1 LIIGCQVVEQ
11 ICEAVGLPTP
21 VKEYRF
27 HPQRRWR
34 FDYAWPEHRI
44 AIEIEGGAW
53 IYGRHTRAKGFV
65 NDMEKY
71 NAAVLLGWRVLRY
84 TPEQIKAGKWVDNLA
99 KLLYS
104 QGHEHEPDDKQAD
117 SKARCRIQEMG

>member
-1 LIIGCQVVEQ
+1 VVEQ
-11 ICEAVGLPTP
+11 ICEAVGLPMP

-27 HPQRRWR
+27 HPKRRWR
-34 FDYAWPEHRI
+34 FDYAWPEYKV

-71 NAAVLLGWRVLRY
+71 NEAVLLGWRVLRY

-99 KLLYS
+99 KLMYS
-104 QGHEHEPDDKQAD
+104 QEHEHKTDDRQTD
-117 SKARCRIQEMG
+117 GKARCRVQKMV